1 MLRYTLIPEGYFSQ
15 DKARDLL
22 SQVVVLEKADS
33 VKSLELPCYKAVLVY
48 AGDDAAAQC
57 LSGML
62 ETAAA
67 LTCYNKVVMH
77 LGDEAADIVV
87 AAGDR
92 LLLCNSYPAADP
104 VTAQYFLFAALRQFQ
119 INPQVTTVHFYG
131 EAGETIKGDLFRHF
145 ASVEVIDSSL

>member
-22 SQVVVLEKADS
+22 SQVVILEKTDS
-33 VKSLELPCYKAVLVY
+33 VKSLELPCYKVVLLY
-48 AGDDAAAQC
+48 AGDDASAHCIA
-57 LSGML
+57 GMV

-67 LTCYNKVVMH
+67 LACYNKVVMH
-77 LGDEAADIVV
+77 LDGDSVDIVV
-87 AAGDR
+87 AAGER

-119 INPQVTTVHFYG
+119 INPQVTTVHFFG
-131 EAGETIKGDLFRHF
+131 EAGDTIKSDLFRHF
-145 ASVEVIDSSL
+145 ASVEVL